1 MKPSTTIIQIFE
13 GNKIIVPNYQR
24 AYSWETEVEPANTP
38 KQVNEFISDIEDY
51 NKSAANS
58 MYYFGHFLFE
68 QKSHHKFAVIDGQ
81 QRLTTII
88 IFISALFKR
97 LQEFRP
103 LQKEEKEI
111 YEAFI
116 PLTAT
121 LRFETVDY
129 DKDIFNEYIID
140 GTKKD
145 KKGIKTQSAYRIIRA
160 FEFFKKYLQKT
171 EEAELLNILKTIQN
185 ASCSTH
191 LIADESEAIQMFI
204 FQNNRGKKPSDLEI
218 IKAQFMYKI
227 HLFGGDKKEYLI
239 DDIKR
244 KFENIYQSISK
255 IENKIHEDSILI
267 YTLRVYFN
275 SLSES
280 NVIEK
285 INKILSEH
293 SPIEFISSFT
303 QMLANTFIYMEAFFT
318 EDEKESMEI
327 HSLLTL
333 GGFGIAIPFII
344 KAYQFDLDADEINI
358 LCSKLESLI
367 LRKRLI
373 KTRADLSSR
382 LNQVYQEFTLQKS
395 EVDPILSK
403 IDQLKSA
410 SNDQWWLNYWN
421 NDAFERSLQ
430 GGINSF
436 TAKFLLWK
444 YENYLLEQG
453 KKGYALMRYDS
464 IKNPELEHIAPKT
477 ENKNAGY
484 ETYDQTFI
492 DQYLDCLGNYLLISK
507 SHNCSESNDSFEK
520 KLNSYNHLEQQ
531 REIQR
536 STASH
541 HLWTKE
547 LIKARKD
554 KIINFILGTF

>member
-492 DQYLDCLGNYLLISK
+492 DQYLDCLGHYLLISK